1 MSVVLLADAKAHL
14 NLTTTDDDV
23 LVQALIDAAESY
35 ISAFAQPWPWG
46 AGGAAPTP
54 PAILQAVKIL
64 VAHLY
69 ENREASL
76 VGVTVAELPFGLFDL
91 LTPWRTW
98 SF

>member
-1 MSVVLLADAKAHL
+1 LADAKAQL

-23 LVQALIDAAESY
+23 LVQAHIDAAESY
-35 ISAFAQPWPWG
+35 ISAFVLPWPPVT
-46 AGGAAPTP
+46 PTP
-54 PAILQAVKIL
+54 PAILQAVKML
-64 VAHLY
+64 VSHLY

-91 LTPWRTW
+91 LTPFRAW